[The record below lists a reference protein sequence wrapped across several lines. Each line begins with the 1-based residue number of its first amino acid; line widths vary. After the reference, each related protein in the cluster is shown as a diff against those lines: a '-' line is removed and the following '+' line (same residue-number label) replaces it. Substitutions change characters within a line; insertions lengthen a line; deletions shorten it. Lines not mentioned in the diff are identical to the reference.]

1 MEYLTL
7 NNGVKMP
14 LIGFGTFQITDKEE
28 CERSIVSAIGA
39 GYWLID
45 TAQAYGNEEFVGNAI
60 KKCGVARDELFI
72 TTKLWFRNHEKADA
86 EKSLDESLK
95 KLQLDYIDMVLL
107 HWPYGNV
114 YEAWRTL
121 ESFCESGKIRAVG
134 ISNFDADR
142 MIDLITFNKIKPCLN
157 QIETHLFCQRK
168 SESEWLKKYGIADKA
183 QTRNGGTCMDKR
195 KLRDI
200 EVSPIGMGCMGFS
213 HGYGEIPTRDYSIE
227 AIRKAYDF
235 GCTFFDTAESYGP
248 NLLPENRGHNE
259 RIVGEA
265 VHDFRKEVVLATKL
279 HLDANEV
286 EENGLESVMRRHLTA
301 SLERLQTDYADLYY
315 LHRINPNIPTEN
327 VAEVMGKFICE
338 GLIRGWGLSQVDV
351 DVIDRANE
359 VTPLSA
365 VQNIYSM
372 LERGIEEAVIPT
384 VLSITSAL
392 SRSLRQRADSYPA
405 K

>member
-39 GYWLID
+39 GYRLID

-114 YEAWRTL
+114 YEALRTL

-168 SESEWLKKYGIADKA
+168 IESVWLKKYGIAH
-183 QTRNGGTCMDKR
+183 Q
-195 KLRDI
+195 
-200 EVSPIGMGCMGFS
+200 
-213 HGYGEIPTRDYSIE
+213 
-227 AIRKAYDF
+227 AYAPL
-235 GCTFFDTAESYGP
+235 GQG
-248 NLLPENRGHNE
+248 
-259 RIVGEA
+259 
-265 VHDFRKEVVLATKL
+265 
-279 HLDANEV
+279 
-286 EENGLESVMRRHLTA
+286 
-301 SLERLQTDYADLYY
+301 
-315 LHRINPNIPTEN
+315 
-327 VAEVMGKFICE
+327 
-338 GLIRGWGLSQVDV
+338 
-351 DVIDRANE
+351 RANE
-359 VTPLSA
+359 MFENDIVKEIAAGHGKTPAQVALRFLIQNGISVIPKSVHAGRIKENIDVFDFVLTDEEMTALSA
-365 VQNIYSM
+365 LDTAKPMI
-372 LERGIEEAVIPT
+372 G
-384 VLSITSAL
+384 SAE
-392 SRSLRQRADSYPA
+392 SPETTEFAMTW
-405 K
+405 